1 MPWGVPYPT
10 PGHRPTRRD
19 PFAPVHS
26 SLSPAV
32 PKARQRYSAFVHD
45 AARKSLF
52 SHPRMVEDLLRG
64 FVAAGWS
71 DALDL
76 STLQKLPAEFVSD
89 DLRQRRGDTL
99 WRVRVRDGTWIYLV
113 VLLEFQSTVDRYMAV
128 RMLVYTGLLYQGLI
142 LRGGPGPGRE
152 LPPVLPPGAA
162 PGAAPRCCPPVVLYN
177 GPTRWTAATDVARLI
192 APVSQTLEPYQPSQ
206 RYFVPDEGACGD
218 DDLPRRNLVSALI
231 DLENSQSSAGMERTV
246 GMLIDWFRGSGQ
258 PELKRAFE
266 EWISRVLMP
275 RRSGTEGPAPVL
287 QLEEVRT
294 MLAERVKEWTR
305 PWFEAGIER
314 GIEQGI
320 ERGIEQGRTEERR
333 LLCRLAARKFGGET
347 AERLSSL
354 LDGLTAPEP
363 LAEVGDWIIEC
374 DTGEDLLDRTERM
387 IQRS

>member
-1 MPWGVPYPT
+1 MPWDIPYAT

-45 AARKSLF
+45 AAYKNLF

-76 STLQKLPAEFVSD
+76 ATLQKLPAEFVSD

-99 WRVRVRDGTWIYLV
+99 WRVRFRDGTWLYLV
-113 VLLEFQSTVDRYMAV
+113 VLLEFQSTVDKYMAV
-128 RMLVYTGLLYQGLI
+128 RMLVYTGLLYQDLI
-142 LRGGPGPGRE
+142 LRGGLGPGRE
-152 LPPVLPPGAA
+152 LPPVL
-162 PGAAPRCCPPVVLYN
+162 PVVLYN

-206 RYFVPDEGACGD
+206 RYFLLDEGACGD
-218 DDLPRRNLVSALI
+218 DDLPRHNLVSALI
-231 DLENSQSSAGMERTV
+231 ALENSQSSAGMERTV
-246 GMLIDWFRGSGQ
+246 GMLVDWFRGSGQ

-275 RRSGTEGPAPVL
+275 RRSGTKGPAPVL

-294 MLAERVKEWTR
+294 MLAERVKEWMR
-305 PWFEAGIER
+305 PWFEAGIE
-314 GIEQGI
+314 QGI
-320 ERGIEQGRTEERR
+320 KQGIEQGRTGGRG
-333 LLCRLAARKFGGET
+333 LLCRQAARKFGDET
-347 AERLSSL
+347 AERLSRL
-354 LDGLTAPEP
+354 LGDLTAPGQ
-363 LAEVGDWIIEC
+363 LAEVGDWIIDC
-374 DTGEDLLDRTERM
+374 ATGEDLLDRTERM
-387 IQRS
+387 IRRS